1 MCYLMDAKGLK
12 GKNLT
17 MKVNRS
23 NCLFKNMHFYA
34 VIWPASQHMNPAELP
49 GFLHS
54 YFIKYIHL
62 RQSIVFIM
70 GQQ

>member
-1 MCYLMDAKGLK
+1 MDAKGLK
-12 GKNLT
+12 GNKELDNEGQQ
-17 MKVNRS
+17 